1 MFIFPIVHL
10 ADFGNEGVFY
20 KFMFQM
26 VKEQEF

>member
-10 ADFGNEGVFY
+10 ADFGNEGAFY